1 MSFSDLVGAGLEAPV
16 AAIRR
21 YAISFAIAVSAAI
34 GSLCY
39 LASAATRAIEL
50 SAGPIGARLIVG
62 FVLAAIAIG
71 GYFAP
76 RFFQSRGPV
85 ESAQAKAAAMTR
97 EQKVAMV
104 LEALRFGYS
113 AGSRKPAPKAATAGN
128 NPAAV
133 TSS

>member
-1 MSFSDLVGAGLEAPV
+1 MSLSDLVGAGLEAPV

-21 YAISFAIAVSAAI
+21 YAISFAIAASAAI

-39 LASAATRAIEL
+39 LASAATRALEL

-62 FVLAAIAIG
+62 LALAAIAIG

-85 ESAQAKAAAMTR
+85 ESAQAKADAMTR
-97 EQKVAMV
+97 EQKIGMV
-104 LEALRFGYS
+104 LEALRFGFS
-113 AGSRKPAPKAATAGN
+113 MGSRKPAPE
-128 NPAAV
+128 
-133 TSS
+133 SSDSRK